1 MIISF
6 EIENWMAFRDIT
18 QLTMVASKERQHN
31 QRVVR
36 IPKYPIRILP
46 VTSIYG
52 GNASGKSIFLKA
64 LGFAQNFIINGLKP
78 EEKIPVEPYR
88 LNPDYRNK
96 PTKFRFELLIDE
108 QIYEYSFSVT
118 RNTVLEEKLVKI
130 TSSTEKELFYRQS
143 VESIEFHKALPK
155 QDYLNFAFHGTHK
168 NQLFL
173 TNSVLQ
179 KITTFK
185 PVFDWFKS
193 KLLLIGPSGL
203 SGPFTSYIHGKD
215 SSLKTINNS
224 LHNFDTGILHLEG
237 EVIPLDTLKID
248 EASLDQ
254 LKRSVSEDSIVEI
267 MNPDRTERITL
278 YEENDQIVAKRLVSY
293 HRQSDGSKVK
303 FEMVDES
310 DGTRRLI
317 DLLPGFQSM
326 SSEKPD
332 RVLVIDELDRSLHS
346 MLTRQLIN
354 NFLHNCNNNTR
365 SQLLFTTHDLLLMD
379 QNIFRRDE
387 MWMMERDHEGVSRM
401 VSFAEF
407 KDVRSDKDIRKSY
420 LQGRLGGVPKILID
434 QCLIMNGLEAR

>member
-6 EIENWMAFRDIT
+6 EIENWMAFRDT
-18 QLTMVASKERQHN
+18 TLLTMTGSKERQHN

-36 IPKYPIRILP
+36 ISKYPIRILP

-52 GNASGKSIFLKA
+52 GNASGKSIFFKA
-64 LGFAQNFIINGLKP
+64 LGFAKNFIINGLKP
-78 EEKIPVEPYR
+78 QEKIPVEPYR
-88 LNPDYRNK
+88 LNLDYRNK

-108 QIYEYSFSVT
+108 QIYEYSFSIT
-118 RNTVLEEKLVKI
+118 RTTVLEEKLVKI
-130 TSSTEKELFYRQS
+130 TSSSEKELFYRQTD
-143 VESIEFHKALPK
+143 ESIEFHKSLPK
-155 QDYLNFAFHGTHK
+155 QDYLNFAFHGTHN

-185 PVFDWFKS
+185 PVFDWFKN
-193 KLLLIGPSGL
+193 KLFLIGPSGL
-203 SGPFTSYIHGKD
+203 SGPFTSYIHGKK
-215 SSLKTINNS
+215 SSLKTINKS

-237 EVIPLDTLKID
+237 EVIPLDNLKID
-248 EASLDQ
+248 EAFLDQ
-254 LKRSVSEDSIVEI
+254 LKKSVSEDSIVEI

-278 YEENDQIVAKRLVSY
+278 YEENDQIVAKKLVSF
-293 HRQSDGSKVK
+293 HRQSDGNKVK
-303 FEMVDES
+303 FEMYDES

-326 SSEKPD
+326 SSEETDK
-332 RVLVIDELDRSLHS
+332 VFVIDELDRSLHS

-354 NFLHNCNNNTR
+354 SFLCNCNNNTR

-379 QNIFRRDE
+379 QDLLRRDE
-387 MWMMERDHEGVSRM
+387 MWITERDHDGVSRLI
-401 VSFAEF
+401 SFAEF

-420 LQGRLGGVPKILID
+420 LQGRLGGVPKILSN
-434 QCLIMNGLEAR
+434 QCLIMNDSEA

>member
-6 EIENWMAFRDIT
+6 EIENWMAFRDPT
-18 QLTMVASKERQHN
+18 LFTMVASKERQHN
-31 QRVVR
+31 QRIVR

-52 GNASGKSIFLKA
+52 GNASGKSIFFKA
-64 LGFAQNFIINGLKP
+64 LGFAQNFIVNGLKP
-78 EEKIPVEPYR
+78 EEKIPVESFR
-88 LNPDYRNK
+88 LNLDYRNK

-108 QIYEYSFSVT
+108 QIYEYSFSIT
-118 RNTVLEEKLVKI
+118 RNAVTEEKLVKI
-130 TSSTEKELFYRQS
+130 TSSSEKELFYRQNS
-143 VESIEFHKALPK
+143 ESIKLHKSLPK

-185 PVFDWFKS
+185 PIFDWFKTQ
-193 KLLLIGPSGL
+193 LVLIGPSGL

-215 SSLKTINNS
+215 SSLKSINKS

-237 EVIPLDTLKID
+237 EVVPLDSLKID
-248 EASLDQ
+248 EGFLDQ
-254 LKRSVSEDSIVEI
+254 LKKSVSEDSIVEI

-278 YEENDQIVAKRLVSY
+278 YEENDELVAKRLVSY

-326 SSEKPD
+326 SSEKTD
-332 RVLVIDELDRSLHS
+332 RVYVIDELDRSLHS
-346 MLTRQLIN
+346 MLTKQLIN
-354 NFLHNCNNNTR
+354 SFLCNCNNNTR

-379 QNIFRRDE
+379 QNLLRRDE
-387 MWMMERDHEGVSRM
+387 MWIAESDHEGVSRL

-434 QCLIMNGLEAR
+434 QCLIMNDSEA